1 MSETGHEV
9 RRSERI
15 NLRVEPETDQLLRA
29 AARVEHKSLSAF
41 MVESALDR
49 ARQVMDAERRLALSR
64 EEFDR
69 VLEELD
75 RPPQVIPPLLELA
88 QRVRHQDNRTGPQ
101 KPSAPSRRR
110 AY

>member
-1 MSETGHEV
+1 
-9 RRSERI
+9 
-15 NLRVEPETDQLLRA
+15 
-29 AARVEHKSLSAF
+29 
-41 MVESALDR
+41 
-49 ARQVMDAERRLALSR
+49 MDAERRLALSG

-88 QRVRHQDNRTGPQ
+88 QRVSREGDLPRSE
-101 KPSAPSRRR
+101 KPSAPSRRP

>member
-1 MSETGHEV
+1 MDGSGHEM

-15 NLRVEPETDQLLRA
+15 NLRVEPQAGEQLRA

-41 MVESALDR
+41 MVEAALDR
-49 ARQVMDAERRLALSR
+49 ARQVMDAERRLALSS

-88 QRVRHQDNRTGPQ
+88 HRVSRRADEPGSQ
-101 KPSAPSRRR
+101 KPSAPPRRR